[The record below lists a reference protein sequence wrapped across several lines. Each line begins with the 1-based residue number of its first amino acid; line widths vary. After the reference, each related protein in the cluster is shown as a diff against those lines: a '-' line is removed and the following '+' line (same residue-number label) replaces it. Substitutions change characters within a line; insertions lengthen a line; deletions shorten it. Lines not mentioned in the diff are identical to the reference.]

1 MRAFIAIDLDPGL
14 KAAVQDLIRALEA
27 TRAEVR
33 WTKPGGYHLTL
44 KFLGEI
50 DEATVERV
58 KAVLKAAASRRGAFS
73 LRLRGTGAFPGELN
87 PRVLWLGIEA
97 GPELAGLQSD
107 LEAALET
114 EGFPREDRPF
124 KPHLT
129 LGRVKGRGRLD
140 KAMAELAKHAADD
153 LGGMTA
159 RKVALFESLLRPD
172 GAEYH
177 IVDEAGLG

>member
-1 MRAFIAIDLDPGL
+1 VRAFIAIDLDPGL
-14 KAAVQDLIRALEA
+14 KAAVQDLIRTLEA

-50 DEATVERV
+50 DDALLEQVT
-58 KAVLKAAASRRGAFS
+58 AVLAAAASRHKSFPLS
-73 LRLRGTGAFPGELN
+73 LRGTGAFPGERN

-97 GPELAGLQSD
+97 GPELAAFQKD
-107 LEAALET
+107 LEAALEP

-124 KPHLT
+124 RPHLT
-129 LGRVKGRGRLD
+129 LGRVKGRDRLD
-140 KAMAELAKHAADD
+140 KAMAELAKHAEAD
-153 LGGMTA
+153 LGSMTA
-159 RKVALFESLLRPD
+159 VKVALFESRLRPD

-177 IVDEAGLG
+177 IVSEAALG

>member
-1 MRAFIAIDLDPGL
+1 MRAFIAVDLDPAL
-14 KAAVQDLIRALEA
+14 KAAVQDLIRALEG

-50 DEATVERV
+50 DEPTVERV
-58 KAVLKAAASRRGAFS
+58 KAVLRAAASRHKAFP
-73 LRLRGTGAFPGELN
+73 LRLHGTGAFPGERG

-97 GPELAGLQSD
+97 GPELTALQSD
-107 LEAALET
+107 LEAALEA
-114 EGFPREDRPF
+114 EGFLREGRPF

-129 LGRVKGRGRLD
+129 LGRVKGPDRLD
-140 KAMAELAKHAADD
+140 KVMAELAKHADDD

-159 RKVALFESLLRPD
+159 VKVALFESRLRPD

-177 IVDEAGLG
+177 VVDEVGLG

>member
-1 MRAFIAIDLDPGL
+1 MRAFIAVDLDPGL

-44 KFLGEI
+44 RFLGEI
-50 DEATVERV
+50 DDATAERV
-58 KAVLKAAASRRGAFS
+58 KAVLRGAASRHKGFPLS
-73 LRLRGTGAFPGELN
+73 LRGTGAFPGERN

-97 GPELAGLQSD
+97 GPELAALQRD
-107 LEAALET
+107 LEAALEA

-129 LGRVKGRGRLD
+129 LGRVKGRDRLD
-140 KAMAELAKHAADD
+140 KAMAELAKHAAED

-159 RKVALFESLLRPD
+159 VKVALFESRLRPD

>member
-1 MRAFIAIDLDPGL
+1 VRAFIAVDLDPGL
-14 KAAVQDLIRALEA
+14 KAAVQDLIRALEG

-50 DEATVERV
+50 DEPTVERV
-58 KAVLKAAASRRGAFS
+58 KAVLRAAASRHKGFP
-73 LRLRGTGAFPGELN
+73 LRLHGTGAFPSERS

-97 GPELAGLQSD
+97 GPELAALQGD
-107 LEAALET
+107 LEAALGA

-129 LGRVKGRGRLD
+129 LGRVKGRDRLD

-159 RKVALFESLLRPD
+159 VKVALFESRLRPG
-172 GAEYH
+172 GADYR
-177 IVDEAGLG
+177 IVDEAGLE